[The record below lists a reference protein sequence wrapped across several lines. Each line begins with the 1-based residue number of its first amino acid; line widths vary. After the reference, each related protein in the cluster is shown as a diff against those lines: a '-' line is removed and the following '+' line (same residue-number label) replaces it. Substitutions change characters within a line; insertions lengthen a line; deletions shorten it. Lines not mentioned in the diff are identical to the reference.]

1 MEIFEQASWCVANV
15 AADCPKFKNLLI
27 ESGVIQP
34 LAARLVTQTPDVKM
48 TKQIIWSLANV
59 CRGKHNTYD
68 PYIFAAPAFIRA
80 LVVQEDIEI
89 LADALMGL
97 ADICNE
103 SLVKTICESPL
114 LNKLKEISVHRYKSI
129 LIPLLRILAYVTNG
143 DDRQTQVR
151 FLFEIMKGGY

>member
-1 MEIFEQASWCVANV
+1 
-15 AADCPKFKNLLI
+15 
-27 ESGVIQP
+27 
-34 LAARLVTQTPDVKM
+34 M
-48 TKQIIWSLANV
+48 TKQIVWSLANV

-68 PYIFAAPAFIRA
+68 PYIYAAPAFIRA

-151 FLFEIMKGGY
+151 LLFEIMKGGY